1 MEVIL
6 KRKPMKIIKRTVG
19 DIAADLKRAKDRKQP
34 GTMLIGAGCSVTADI
49 PSATGFVQRIKN
61 NPNYQDAYKRAE
73 EPKGYQ
79 DVMAALTSG
88 VRHDFIEKYV
98 KDAKL
103 NWTHLLLGHLVK
115 EEFIGRILTTN
126 FDNLVVRALALYN
139 IFPAVYDLAASPDF
153 RPDFIKD
160 PSIFHLHGQAAGFVQ
175 CHSRQETGQQAKKI
189 PQVFGDSSVGRPWVI
204 VGYSG
209 DNDPMFENLAEIERF
224 EYGLYWVQREGDK
237 LSEGVKTRLLD
248 HSLDKQAYLVTI
260 SDADAF
266 FMELHQ
272 KLNLSLPDYIK
283 NPFGYVSDIL
293 KGFADST
300 ESGGPDYCKNP
311 LKMLDDADRC
321 FIQGVKDCPRKKNEK
336 QKLEFE
342 QKARNLLFQGN
353 YDEVLKLLPEDEHER
368 TEELKDSAAWAYIVQ
383 GNELL
388 KQAKTTSGR
397 EADRLFSQA
406 GEKYQQALAIKPD
419 KHEALNNWG
428 ITLSEQAKTT
438 SGEEAERLFSQA
450 GDKYQDAL
458 AIKPD
463 FHEALNNWG
472 NALADQA
479 KTKSGEEADRL
490 FSQAC
495 EKYQQALAIKPD
507 KHEALNNW
515 GTSLLEQA
523 KTRSGEEAERL
534 FALAGDKYQQALAIK
549 PDSHEALH
557 NWGVALANQAR
568 TRSGEE
574 ADRFFSQACEK
585 YQDALAIKPDSHEAL
600 HNWGI
605 TLSEQAKTRSG
616 EEADR
621 LFSQAVEKFQQALA
635 IKPDKHESLYN
646 WGNTLGDQAETTGG
660 EEAERLFAQAGEK
673 YQQALAIKPDDHK
686 VLNNWGNA
694 LADQAKTKSGE
705 EADRLFSQACE
716 KFQQVLAIKPDDYES
731 LNNWG
736 TSLLEQAKTKSGE
749 EVDRLFSQAGDK
761 YQQALA
767 IKPDF
772 HGTLFNLACF
782 HGLQGQVEECLTW
795 LHKRNNVDPTLT
807 KNDLDKDT
815 DFDAV
820 RSHPDFKKFRET
832 LPNSR

>member
-115 EEFIGRILTTN
+115 EKHIGRILTTN
-126 FDNLVVRALALYN
+126 FDNLAVRALTLYRK
-139 IFPAVYDLAASPDF
+139 FPAVYDLAVSPDF

-224 EYGLYWVQREGDK
+224 EYGLYWVHREGDK
-237 LSEGVKTRLLD
+237 LSDDVEKRLLD
-248 HSLDKQAYLVTI
+248 SSLGKQAYLVTI

-266 FMELHQ
+266 FIELHR

-283 NPFGYVSDIL
+283 NPFGYVSGIL

-300 ESGGPDYCKNP
+300 ESDGPDFCISP
-311 LKMLDDADRC
+311 LKKLDDAEKC
-321 FIQGVKDCPRKKNEK
+321 FIQGVEDCPRKKNEK
-336 QKLEFE
+336 QKLELE

-353 YDEVLKLLPEDEHER
+353 DDEVIKLLPEDESEQ
-368 TEELKDSAAWAYIVQ
+368 TEELKDSAAWAYIGQ
-383 GNELL
+383 GNEFF
-388 KQAKTTSGR
+388 KQAR
-397 EADRLFSQA
+397 
-406 GEKYQQALAIKPD
+406 
-419 KHEALNNWG
+419 
-428 ITLSEQAKTT
+428 
-438 SGEEAERLFSQA
+438 
-450 GDKYQDAL
+450 
-458 AIKPD
+458 
-463 FHEALNNWG
+463 
-472 NALADQA
+472 
-479 KTKSGEEADRL
+479 TKSGEEADRL
-490 FSQAC
+490 FSQA
-495 EKYQQALAIKPD
+495 
-507 KHEALNNW
+507 
-515 GTSLLEQA
+515 G
-523 KTRSGEEAERL
+523 
-534 FALAGDKYQQALAIK
+534 
-549 PDSHEALH
+549 
-557 NWGVALANQAR
+557 
-568 TRSGEE
+568 
-574 ADRFFSQACEK
+574 
-585 YQDALAIKPDSHEAL
+585 
-600 HNWGI
+600 
-605 TLSEQAKTRSG
+605 
-616 EEADR
+616 
-621 LFSQAVEKFQQALA
+621 EKFQQALA
-635 IKPDKHESLYN
+635 IKPDKHESLHN
-646 WGNTLGDQAETTGG
+646 WGVALTNQART
-660 EEAERLFAQAGEK
+660 R
-673 YQQALAIKPDDHK
+673 
-686 VLNNWGNA
+686 
-694 LADQAKTKSGE
+694 SGE
-705 EADRLFSQACE
+705 EADRLFSQAGE
-716 KFQQVLAIKPDDYES
+716 KFQQALAIKPDKHES
-731 LNNWG
+731 LHNWG
-736 TSLLEQAKTKSGE
+736 NAFAEQAKTKSGE
-749 EVDRLFSQAGDK
+749 EADRLFSQAGDK

-767 IKPDF
+767 IKPDS

-782 HGLQGQVEECLTW
+782 HGLQGQVEDCLTW

-807 KNDLDKDT
+807 KNELDKDH